1 MKAAIVL
8 VGDAPHIAR
17 QAADMAGLV
26 SALADGISAL
36 DLWLI
41 HTGRPPGSVPQWDVP
56 LSHIYLMKTSA
67 PFLPE
72 QLLDMLSRTV
82 QKCPKDLYFFGSAT
96 LSQTLAVRMGY
107 RLKGSFCSQVE
118 TCTLQ
123 DKTSLVA
130 GRSVYGSHMQA
141 QFLLDKKPWCLSA
154 ARTAGS
160 LLKSVAPGCPV
171 TDVPCDGFAQ
181 PGWLKSVESLSN
193 GEAQVSVLEGA
204 ARILVLGN
212 GISTK
217 KKLDRIMPV
226 AGSLDAEI
234 AASRPVVMNGW
245 LPMDRL
251 IGVSGAVVSP
261 ALCIVA
267 GVSGTGVFSA
277 GIKNAQ
283 FIVAINTDP
292 DAPVFKKAD
301 VGIVDDLTAVLSALD
316 LLIRERKKNG

>member
-8 VGDAPHIAR
+8 AGDAPHIAR
-17 QAADMAGLV
+17 QAADMAKLV

-41 HTGRPPGSVPQWDVP
+41 HTGRPPDSVPQWDVS
-56 LSHIYLMKTSA
+56 LSHIYFMKTRAS
-67 PFLPE
+67 FVPE
-72 QLLDMLSRTV
+72 LLLDYLTRTV
-82 QKCPKDLYFFGSAT
+82 QKFPKDLYFFGSTT
-96 LSQTLAVRMGY
+96 LLQTLAVRMGY

-118 TCTLQ
+118 TCRQ
-123 DKTSLVA
+123 KDKDTLVA

-154 ARTAGS
+154 ARTAVS
-160 LLKSVAPGCPV
+160 PLKSVVPACPV
-171 TDVPCDGFAQ
+171 TELSCDSFAQ
-181 PGWLKSVESLSN
+181 PVWLKAVACLPD
-193 GEAQVSVLEGA
+193 GKAPVSVLEGA

-212 GISTK
+212 GIASK
-217 KKLDRIMPV
+217 ENLDRIMPV
-226 AGSLDAEI
+226 ARSLDAEI

-267 GVSGTGVFSA
+267 GVSGSGVFSA
-277 GIKNAQ
+277 GIRNAE

-301 VGIVDDLTAVLSALD
+301 VGIVDDLAAVLSALD
-316 LLIRERKKNG
+316 LLVREMKKNG